1 MADLGITVEFKP
13 DTTELD
19 NKIAALQKLEKI
31 PVPIDA
37 EKLTSNVQKAIKAG
51 ANTPLKIK
59 VDTQSITSQVKAAI
73 AAAGSNQSDNGSKS
87 SKGSSGKTSTTSTSR
102 GSAKSSTSSAK
113 KGATEAEKAI
123 KRAERQAAG
132 LRQTMS
138 YLQSMKTPVDSSSIK
153 TAESAMKKFDAAT
166 KGTAESMNAL
176 KEAQQAINIAF
187 SRNGV
192 RAAEKAQMS
201 QLNVDQIRSKFGKLK
216 KGHIIDQESV
226 KNLDSLLGK
235 YRAEKDFTPAKY
247 DLEKQIKKAWTTAE
261 RTNSDAAVQKAIASA
276 QKQANMIQQI
286 KNRGTLG
293 EYDWSGYETAKSAL
307 DAIVSGTDQAA
318 AGTNRLAQVVEN
330 LGSIYTEVSAKAG
343 ITESANTATVRT
355 QRQQEHLANIYRQAS
370 ESIRNNPK
378 VHNSYLRGELED
390 IMKRAANPGDGDSVE
405 GLQRDLAAARK
416 SMEELGLTSET
427 LGQRLTRLFKDH
439 FNTAVAMAGLH
450 LLQNSLQQV
459 LQNVVDVDTA
469 MTDLKKVSNGTDDD
483 YANYLDS
490 AASRA
495 KDLGASM
502 TDVIGATS
510 EFSRLGYNLEDAS
523 NLGDWATKYMNVSE
537 YTNIEDA
544 AQSLVSTLQGFHL
557 SADEVGSVVD
567 RFNEIGNSYAI
578 SSEGLGEALKRSAA
592 ALAAGGNSLDESL
605 GLITAANEVVDL
617 CHAAQ

>member
-1 MADLGITVEFKP
+1 
-13 DTTELD
+13 
-19 NKIAALQKLEKI
+19 
-31 PVPIDA
+31 
-37 EKLTSNVQKAIKAG
+37 
-51 ANTPLKIK
+51 
-59 VDTQSITSQVKAAI
+59 
-73 AAAGSNQSDNGSKS
+73 
-87 SKGSSGKTSTTSTSR
+87 
-102 GSAKSSTSSAK
+102 
-113 KGATEAEKAI
+113 
-123 KRAERQAAG
+123 
-132 LRQTMS
+132 
-138 YLQSMKTPVDSSSIK
+138 
-153 TAESAMKKFDAAT
+153 
-166 KGTAESMNAL
+166 
-176 KEAQQAINIAF
+176 
-187 SRNGV
+187 
-192 RAAEKAQMS
+192 
-201 QLNVDQIRSKFGKLK
+201 
-216 KGHIIDQESV
+216 
-226 KNLDSLLGK
+226 
-235 YRAEKDFTPAKY
+235 
-247 DLEKQIKKAWTTAE
+247 
-261 RTNSDAAVQKAIASA
+261 
-276 QKQANMIQQI
+276 MIQQI

-307 DAIVSGTDQAA
+307 DAIVSRTDQAA

-343 ITESANTATVRT
+343 IAESTNTATVRT

-378 VHNSYLRGELED
+378 VQNSYLRGELED
-390 IMKRAANPGDGDSVE
+390 IMKRAANPGDSDSVE

-416 SMEELGLTSET
+416 SMEELGLTSEN

-469 MTDLKKVSNGTDDD
+469 MTDLKKVSEGSTQD

-490 AASRA
+490 AADRA
-495 KDLGASM
+495 KNLGASM

-567 RFNEIGNSYAI
+567 RFNEVGNNYAI
-578 SSEGLGEALKRSAA
+578 SSQGLGEALKRSAA

-617 CHAAQ
+617 CHAA